1 MLADLERSTEASP
14 RAKQAWLDAY
24 AALPGVLCELHPDV
38 AAEEAREWL
47 SGDRRSRGA
56 RNNAIG
62 HARLSLWLRAN
73 AWRSATD
80 LRDKLRVLVASA
92 LAAAAA
98 ASVAARHTSTAVLAC
113 SDRERAAD
121 GLLAAPPPLVAS
133 LVAAPNSPNG

>member
-1 MLADLERSTEASP
+1 MQTDLERSTEASP
-14 RAKQAWLDAY
+14 SAKQAWLDAY
-24 AALPGVLCELHPDV
+24 AAVPGVLCELHPDV

-73 AWRSATD
+73 ALRSATD

-92 LAAAAA
+92 LAAA